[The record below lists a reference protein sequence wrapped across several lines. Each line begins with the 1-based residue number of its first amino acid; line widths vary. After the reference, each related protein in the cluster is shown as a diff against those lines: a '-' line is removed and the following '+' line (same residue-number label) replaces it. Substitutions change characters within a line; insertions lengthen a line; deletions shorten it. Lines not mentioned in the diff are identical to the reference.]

1 MFSIVSLF
9 ALIGLITFKAVS
21 SKPTNVYADDTF
33 EYAQMLKEHI
43 AISTMK
49 SGKDKEQALLH
60 WQKKYPKIHQHLK
73 LSKKLSSNS

>member
-1 MFSIVSLF
+1 MFSILSLF
-9 ALIGLITFKAVS
+9 AWIALLIFKINNGQS
-21 SKPTNVYADDTF
+21 TSVYADDTF